1 MGIYLNTQTTWVLII
16 MLVTTA
22 IQTVQ
27 ATETETANILNN
39 GTFDGNTN
47 GWTLDG
53 TATYDGN
60 HYSGS
65 DLNKTVRFSGANGG
79 SVSQSIDLS
88 NLSDE
93 SKNVVKIEGSITSYG
108 CHNAG
113 SSWCPHTGP
122 ANNLDPVNATITFT
136 DGTQTEVLS
145 YNYTSDYN
153 DGVIT
158 TDYEINVDKE
168 FDITITSLSYNVAGA
183 DTGDWSGQFGTIIDN
198 LSLVLT
204 LSDVVVAET
213 IEEAEI
219 TPINASDSII
229 QQVIEPEVVETVQIG
244 SLDATSIANTIS
256 TGVIDI
262 NPPEDLQI
270 ANLTSSISVLSD
282 IRTEQMNME
291 IADVSLNNEMP
302 TLIDTGAEVP
312 VETDIPDMDLP
323 EIDID
328 IEMPEINDIEIESVS
343 EPETLEEI
351 REELPAEVEETNME
365 EDLKENKNEQQE
377 ETPAENDE
385 AVGENEESEL
395 SDDSTTEE
403 KESEEKEES
412 TEKEIKDEPTKSED
426 KVVKTKK
433 TTKTEEKQS
442 SESQNKD
449 NKKSSDTKTTQEIK
463 SDIVIQELDLPTII
477 SFNKEY
483 FANTY
488 KDTIDLT
495 TTEIDFYDGQDG
507 FTNNQDY
514 AKANSNFFNQ
524 YSNTNSE
531 WDLVAKPSVIK
542 IDSIR
547 R

>member
-1 MGIYLNTQTTWVLII
+1 MDKYCVIQTIWVLII
-16 MLVTTA
+16 MLVITA
-22 IQTVQ
+22 TQTVR
-27 ATETETANILNN
+27 ATETETTNILSN

-65 DLNKTVRFSGANGG
+65 DLNKTVRFSGASGG
-79 SVSQSIDLS
+79 SVTQSIDLS

-108 CHNAG
+108 CNNEG
-113 SSWCPHTGP
+113 SSWCTKTGT

-158 TDYEINVDKE
+158 TDYEINLDKE
-168 FDITITSLSYNVAGA
+168 FDISITSLSYNVAGA
-183 DTGDWSGQFGTIIDN
+183 DTGDWSGKFGTIIDN

-204 LSDVVVAET
+204 LSDVVVAEA

-229 QQVIEPEVVETVQIG
+229 QQVIEPDVVETVQIG

-262 NPPEDLQI
+262 NPPEDMQI
-270 ANLTSSISVLSD
+270 ASLSSSISVISD
-282 IRTEQMNME
+282 IRAEEMHSDM
-291 IADVSLNNEMP
+291 ADVGLNNEMP
-302 TLIDTGAEVP
+302 TLVNTGAEVP
-312 VETDIPDMDLP
+312 VETGIPENELP
-323 EIDID
+323 DID
-328 IEMPEINDIEIESVS
+328 VDIEIESMNEP
-343 EPETLEEI
+343 EPETLQEI
-351 REELPAEVEETNME
+351 REETPAEVEEINME
-365 EDLKENKNEQQE
+365 EDLKENENEQQE

-385 AVGENEESEL
+385 NAGENEEGDL
-395 SDDSTTEE
+395 SDDTTAEE
-403 KESEEKEES
+403 KSDEKEES
-412 TEKEIKDEPTKSED
+412 SEKEVKEKPTKNEE
-426 KVVKTKK
+426 KTVK
-433 TTKTEEKQS
+433 TTKTVKSEKKEG
-442 SESQNKD
+442 SESENKGD
-449 NKKSSDTKTTQEIK
+449 KKSSATKTTSEIK

-495 TTEIDFYDGQDG
+495 TTEMDFYDGQDG
-507 FTNNQDY
+507 FSSQDY
-514 AKANSNFFNQ
+514 TQANSAFFNQ
-524 YSNTNSE
+524 YSDTNSE
-531 WDLVAKPSVIK
+531 WDLVAKPSIIK
-542 IDSIR
+542 IDSFR

>member
-1 MGIYLNTQTTWVLII
+1 MVKYCVIQTIWVLII
-16 MLVTTA
+16 MLAITA
-22 IQTVQ
+22 TQTVR
-27 ATETETANILNN
+27 ATETETTNILSN

-79 SVSQSIDLS
+79 SVSQSINLS

-108 CHNAG
+108 CNNIG
-113 SSWCPHTGP
+113 NDWCTKTGT

-136 DGTQTEVLS
+136 DGTQTEILS

-158 TDYEINVDKE
+158 TEYEINLDKE
-168 FDITITSLSYNVAGA
+168 FDTTITSLSYNVAGA

-204 LSDVVVAET
+204 LSDVVVAEV

-219 TPINASDSII
+219 TQINASDGII
-229 QQVIEPEVVETVQIG
+229 QPIIEPDVVETVQIG

-262 NPPEDLQI
+262 NPSEDMQI
-270 ANLTSSISVLSD
+270 ASLSSSISVISD
-282 IRTEQMNME
+282 IRTEEMHSD
-291 IADVSLNNEMP
+291 IADVGLNNEMP
-302 TLIDTGAEVP
+302 TLVNTGAEVP
-312 VETDIPDMDLP
+312 VETGIPENELP
-323 EIDID
+323 DID
-328 IEMPEINDIEIESVS
+328 VDIEIESMS
-343 EPETLEEI
+343 DPEPETLQEI
-351 REELPAEVEETNME
+351 REEVPAEIEEINME
-365 EDLKENKNEQQE
+365 EDLKENDNEQQE

-385 AVGENEESEL
+385 NAGENEEGDL
-395 SDDSTTEE
+395 SDDTTAEE
-403 KESEEKEES
+403 KSDEKEES
-412 TEKEIKDEPTKSED
+412 SEKEVKEKPTKNEE
-426 KVVKTKK
+426 KTVK
-433 TTKTEEKQS
+433 TTKTAKSEKKEG
-442 SESQNKD
+442 SESENKGD
-449 NKKSSDTKTTQEIK
+449 KKSSATKTTPEIK

-495 TTEIDFYDGQDG
+495 TTEMDFYDGQDG
-507 FTNNQDY
+507 FSSQDY
-514 AKANSNFFNQ
+514 TQANSAFFNQ
-524 YSNTNSE
+524 YSDTNSE

-542 IDSIR
+542 IDSFR

>member
-1 MGIYLNTQTTWVLII
+1 MVKYCVIQTIWVLII
-16 MLVTTA
+16 MLAITA
-22 IQTVQ
+22 TQTVR
-27 ATETETANILNN
+27 ATETETTNILSN

-108 CHNAG
+108 CNNEG
-113 SSWCPHTGP
+113 SDWCTKTGT

-136 DGTQTEVLS
+136 DGTQTEILS

-158 TDYEINVDKE
+158 TEYEINLDKE
-168 FDITITSLSYNVAGA
+168 FDTTITSLSYNVAGA

-204 LSDVVVAET
+204 LSDVVVAEV

-219 TPINASDSII
+219 TQINASDDII
-229 QQVIEPEVVETVQIG
+229 QPIIEPDVVETVQIG

-262 NPPEDLQI
+262 NPSEDMQI
-270 ANLTSSISVLSD
+270 ASLSSSISVISD
-282 IRTEQMNME
+282 IRTEEMHSD
-291 IADVSLNNEMP
+291 IADVGLNNEMP
-302 TLIDTGAEVP
+302 TLVNTGAEVP
-312 VETDIPDMDLP
+312 VETGIPENELP
-323 EIDID
+323 DID
-328 IEMPEINDIEIESVS
+328 VDIEIESMS
-343 EPETLEEI
+343 DPEPETLQEI
-351 REELPAEVEETNME
+351 REEVPAEIEEINME
-365 EDLKENKNEQQE
+365 EDLKENENEQQE

-385 AVGENEESEL
+385 NAGENEEGDL
-395 SDDSTTEE
+395 SDDTTAEE
-403 KESEEKEES
+403 KSDEKEES
-412 TEKEIKDEPTKSED
+412 SKKEVKEKPTKNEE
-426 KVVKTKK
+426 KTVK
-433 TTKTEEKQS
+433 TTKTAKSEKKEG
-442 SESQNKD
+442 SESENKGD
-449 NKKSSDTKTTQEIK
+449 KKSSATKTTPEIK

-495 TTEIDFYDGQDG
+495 TTEMDFYDGQDG
-507 FTNNQDY
+507 FSSQDY
-514 AKANSNFFNQ
+514 TQANSAFFNQ
-524 YSNTNSE
+524 YSDTNSE

-542 IDSIR
+542 IDSFR

>member
-1 MGIYLNTQTTWVLII
+1 MGTYQMMEKYLNIQTILVKIILLII
-16 MLVTTA
+16 LVS
-22 IQTVQ
+22 QTVR
-27 ATETETANILNN
+27 ATETETTNILSN

-47 GWTLDG
+47 GWILDG

-65 DLNKTVRFSGANGG
+65 DLNKTVRFSGASGG

-108 CHNAG
+108 CNNEG
-113 SSWCPHTGP
+113 SSWCTKTGT

-136 DGTQTEVLS
+136 DGSQTEVLS

-158 TDYEINVDKE
+158 TEYEINLDKE
-168 FDITITSLSYNVAGA
+168 FDTSITSLSYNVAGA
-183 DTGDWSGQFGTIIDN
+183 DTGDWSGKFGTIIDN

-204 LSDVVVAET
+204 LTDVVVAET

-219 TPINASDSII
+219 TQINASDSII
-229 QQVIEPEVVETVQIG
+229 EQVLEPEIVETVQIG

-262 NPPEDLQI
+262 NPPEDMQI
-270 ANLTSSISVLSD
+270 ASLSSSISVISD
-282 IRTEQMNME
+282 IRSDEMISE
-291 IADVSLNNEMP
+291 ISDIGINNEMP
-302 TLIDTGAEVP
+302 TLVDTGAEVP
-312 VETDIPDMDLP
+312 VETGIPESELP
-323 EIDID
+323 DID
-328 IEMPEINDIEIESVS
+328 VDIEIESMS
-343 EPETLEEI
+343 DPEPETLQEI
-351 REELPAEVEETNME
+351 REEVPAEIEEINME
-365 EDLKENKNEQQE
+365 EDLKENENEQQE
-377 ETPAENDE
+377 EAPAENDE
-385 AVGENEESEL
+385 IAGENEESDL
-395 SDDSTTEE
+395 SDDTTAE
-403 KESEEKEES
+403 KESDQKEES
-412 TEKEIKDEPTKSED
+412 TKKE
-426 KVVKTKK
+426 VKTEIVKKQEKTVK
-433 TTKTEEKQS
+433 TTKTAKSEKKEG
-442 SESQNKD
+442 SESQNKGD
-449 NKKSSDTKTTQEIK
+449 KKSSATKTTPEIK

-495 TTEIDFYDGQDG
+495 QTQMEFYDGEG
-507 FTNNQDY
+507 FNSDY
-514 AKANSNFFNQ
+514 TQAN
-524 YSNTNSE
+524 
-531 WDLVAKPSVIK
+531 IK
-542 IDSIR
+542 WSADFCQSDCWGNMVLSRPVVKIEQFR

>member
-1 MGIYLNTQTTWVLII
+1 MVKYCVIQTIWVLII
-16 MLVTTA
+16 MLAITA
-22 IQTVQ
+22 TQTVR
-27 ATETETANILNN
+27 ATETETTNILSN

-65 DLNKTVRFSGANGG
+65 DLNKTVRFSGASGG
-79 SVSQSIDLS
+79 SVTQSIDLS

-93 SKNVVKIEGSITSYG
+93 SKNVIKIEGSITSYG
-108 CHNAG
+108 CNNEG
-113 SSWCPHTGP
+113 SDWCTKTGT

-136 DGTQTEVLS
+136 DGTQTEILS

-158 TDYEINVDKE
+158 TEYEINLDKE
-168 FDITITSLSYNVAGA
+168 FDTTITSLSYNVAGA

-204 LSDVVVAET
+204 LSDVVVAEV

-219 TPINASDSII
+219 TQINASDDII
-229 QQVIEPEVVETVQIG
+229 QPIIEPNVVETVQIG

-262 NPPEDLQI
+262 SPPEDMQI
-270 ANLTSSISVLSD
+270 ASLSSSISVISD
-282 IRTEQMNME
+282 IRAEEMHSDM
-291 IADVSLNNEMP
+291 ADVGLNNEMP
-302 TLIDTGAEVP
+302 TLVNTGAEVP
-312 VETDIPDMDLP
+312 VETGIPENELP
-323 EIDID
+323 DID
-328 IEMPEINDIEIESVS
+328 VDIEIESMNEP
-343 EPETLEEI
+343 EPETLQEI
-351 REELPAEVEETNME
+351 REEVPAEIEEINME
-365 EDLKENKNEQQE
+365 EDLQENENEQQE

-385 AVGENEESEL
+385 NAGENEEGDL
-395 SDDSTTEE
+395 SDDTTAEE
-403 KESEEKEES
+403 KSDEKEES
-412 TEKEIKDEPTKSED
+412 SEKEVKEEPAKNEE
-426 KVVKTKK
+426 KTVK
-433 TTKTEEKQS
+433 TTKTAKSEKKEG
-442 SESQNKD
+442 SESENKGD
-449 NKKSSDTKTTQEIK
+449 KKSSATKTTLEIK

-495 TTEIDFYDGQDG
+495 TTEMDFYDGQDG
-507 FTNNQDY
+507 FSSQDY
-514 AKANSNFFNQ
+514 TKANSAFFNQ
-524 YSNTNSE
+524 YSDTNSE

-542 IDSIR
+542 IDSFR

>member
-1 MGIYLNTQTTWVLII
+1 MVKYCVIQTIWVLII
-16 MLVTTA
+16 MLAITA
-22 IQTVQ
+22 TQTVR
-27 ATETETANILNN
+27 ATETETTNILSN

-108 CHNAG
+108 CNNEG
-113 SSWCPHTGP
+113 SDWCTKTGT

-136 DGTQTEVLS
+136 DGTQTEILS

-158 TDYEINVDKE
+158 TEYEINLDKE
-168 FDITITSLSYNVAGA
+168 FDTTITSLSYNVAGA

-204 LSDVVVAET
+204 LSDVVVAEV

-219 TPINASDSII
+219 TQINASDDII
-229 QQVIEPEVVETVQIG
+229 QPIIEPDVVETVQIG

-262 NPPEDLQI
+262 NPSEDMQI
-270 ANLTSSISVLSD
+270 ASLSSSISVISD
-282 IRTEQMNME
+282 IRAEEMHSD
-291 IADVSLNNEMP
+291 IADVGLNNEMP
-302 TLIDTGAEVP
+302 TLVNTGAEVP
-312 VETDIPDMDLP
+312 VETGIPENELP
-323 EIDID
+323 DID
-328 IEMPEINDIEIESVS
+328 VDIEIESMNEP
-343 EPETLEEI
+343 EPETLQEI
-351 REELPAEVEETNME
+351 REETPAELEEINME
-365 EDLKENKNEQQE
+365 EDLQENENEQQE

-385 AVGENEESEL
+385 NAGENEEGDL
-395 SDDSTTEE
+395 SDDTTAEE
-403 KESEEKEES
+403 KSDEKEES
-412 TEKEIKDEPTKSED
+412 SEKEVKEKPTKNEE
-426 KVVKTKK
+426 KTVKTIKTVKSEKK
-433 TTKTEEKQS
+433 EG
-442 SESQNKD
+442 SESENKGD
-449 NKKSSDTKTTQEIK
+449 KKSSATKTTPEIK

-495 TTEIDFYDGQDG
+495 TTEMDFYDGQDG
-507 FTNNQDY
+507 FSSQDY
-514 AKANSNFFNQ
+514 TQANSAFFNQ
-524 YSNTNSE
+524 YSDTNSE

-542 IDSIR
+542 IDSFR

>member
-1 MGIYLNTQTTWVLII
+1 MNTGKYYVILTISVLMGLFLILATQTVR
-16 MLVTTA
+16 
-22 IQTVQ
+22 
-27 ATETETANILNN
+27 ATETETTNILNN

-47 GWTLDG
+47 SWTLDG

-65 DLNKTVRFSGANGG
+65 DLNKTVRFSGASGG

-108 CHNAG
+108 CNNKG
-113 SSWCPHTGP
+113 SSWCSQTGT

-158 TDYEINVDKE
+158 TEYEINLDKE
-168 FDITITSLSYNVAGA
+168 FDTTITSLSYNVAGA

-213 IEEAEI
+213 IEEPQI
-219 TPINASDSII
+219 TQINASDSIV
-229 QQVIEPEVVETVQIG
+229 QQVIEPEIIETVQIG

-262 NPPEDLQI
+262 SPPEDMQI
-270 ANLTSSISVLSD
+270 ASLTSSISVISD
-282 IRTEQMNME
+282 IRSEEMHSD
-291 IADVSLNNEMP
+291 IADVGLNNEMP
-302 TLIDTGAEVP
+302 TLIDTGAEIP
-312 VETDIPDMDLP
+312 VETNLPDMDLP

-328 IEMPEINDIEIESVS
+328 IEIESMNEP
-343 EPETLEEI
+343 EPETLQEI
-351 REELPAEVEETNME
+351 REELPTELEEINME
-365 EDLKENKNEQQE
+365 EDLKENENEQQE
-377 ETPAENDE
+377 EAPAENDE
-385 AVGENEESEL
+385 NAGENEEGEL
-395 SDDSTTEE
+395 SDNTTAEE
-403 KESEEKEES
+403 KSDEKEES
-412 TEKEIKDEPTKSED
+412 SEKEVKEEPTKNKE
-426 KVVKTKK
+426 KTVQ
-433 TTKTEEKQS
+433 TTKTAKSEKKQG
-442 SESQNKD
+442 SESENKGD
-449 NKKSSDTKTTQEIK
+449 KKSSATKTTQEIK
-463 SDIVIQELDLPTII
+463 SDIVVQEIDIKTIV

-483 FANTY
+483 FEVKIT
-488 KDTIDLT
+488 DTLDLT
-495 TTEIDFYDGQDG
+495 KTEIDFYDGQG
-507 FTNNQDY
+507 FNDSAYAQNNIDFFALDCKSDCWGNIYLRTNAIQ
-514 AKANSNFFNQ
+514 
-524 YSNTNSE
+524 
-531 WDLVAKPSVIK
+531 
-542 IDSIR
+542 IDSFR

>member
-1 MGIYLNTQTTWVLII
+1 MVKYCVIQTIWVLII
-16 MLVTTA
+16 MLVITA
-22 IQTVQ
+22 TQTVR
-27 ATETETANILNN
+27 ATETETTNILNN

-108 CHNAG
+108 CNNEG
-113 SSWCPHTGP
+113 SSWCSQTGTV
-122 ANNLDPVNATITFT
+122 NNLDPVNATITFT

-158 TDYEINVDKE
+158 TEYEINLDKE
-168 FDITITSLSYNVAGA
+168 FDTTITSLSYNVAGA
-183 DTGDWSGQFGTIIDN
+183 DNGDWSGQFGTIIDN

-213 IEEAEI
+213 IEEPQI
-219 TPINASDSII
+219 TQINASDSIV
-229 QQVIEPEVVETVQIG
+229 QQVIEPEIIETVQIG

-262 NPPEDLQI
+262 SPPEDVQI
-270 ANLTSSISVLSD
+270 ASLTSSISVISD
-282 IRTEQMNME
+282 IRSEEMHSD
-291 IADVSLNNEMP
+291 IADVGLNNEMP
-302 TLIDTGAEVP
+302 TLIDTGAEIP
-312 VETDIPDMDLP
+312 VETNLPDMDLP

-328 IEMPEINDIEIESVS
+328 IEIESMNEP
-343 EPETLEEI
+343 EPETLQEI
-351 REELPAEVEETNME
+351 REEIPTEVEEINME
-365 EDLKENKNEQQE
+365 EDLKENENEQQE
-377 ETPAENDE
+377 EAPAENDE
-385 AVGENEESEL
+385 NAGENEEGEL
-395 SDDSTTEE
+395 SDDTKAEE
-403 KESEEKEES
+403 KSDEKEES
-412 TEKEIKDEPTKSED
+412 SEKEVKEEPTKNEE
-426 KVVKTKK
+426 KTVQ
-433 TTKTEEKQS
+433 TTKTVKSEKKQG
-442 SESQNKD
+442 SESQNKGG
-449 NKKSSDTKTTQEIK
+449 KKSSATKTTPEIK

-507 FTNNQDY
+507 FNSQDY
-514 AKANSNFFNQ
+514 TQANSAFFNQ
-524 YSNTNSE
+524 YSDTNSE

-542 IDSIR
+542 IDSFR